1 MQTEPRFIW
10 AVIQPSAVE
19 SVAHLDS
26 HLATATA
33 QDTRPCQKY
42 FALVED
48 CSKHEYYAETGL
60 PPVWLAFRV
69 QPASKI
75 ALLETYLPIWPCQL
89 GTREPLRPGFDWPFG
104 DCVVSTSDPVL
115 FLPSLV
121 DMGGNPH
128 VLPLRDS
135 LRFADLSQADR
146 DARIVPR
153 FVEEKARKRREREA
167 AGFSSEWGSTWTSFS
182 ARSTLPPVQP
192 GHFFRPIVRI
202 SALVSYG
209 ITANSMDT
217 WDDMEQD
224 RKLIMR

>member
-26 HLATATA
+26 NFATSAA
-33 QDTRPCQKY
+33 QDIRQCQKY
-42 FALVED
+42 FTLVKD
-48 CSKHEYYAETGL
+48 CSGHKYYATTGRT
-60 PPVWLAFRV
+60 PVWLAFRV

-75 ALLETYLPIWPCQL
+75 PLPDTYLPIWPCQL

-121 DMGGNPH
+121 DSDMGRNPH
-128 VLPLRDS
+128 VLPPRDS
-135 LRFADLSQADR
+135 HRFADLSQADR
-146 DARIVPR
+146 GACIGPR
-153 FVEEKARKRREREA
+153 FAEEKARKWREPEA

-182 ARSTLPPVQP
+182 PRSTLPPVQP
-192 GHFFRPIVRI
+192 GHIFRPMVTI
-202 SALVSYG
+202 SALVSYD
-209 ITANSMDT
+209 IAANLNSMDGT
-217 WDDMEQD
+217 IWS
-224 RKLIMR
+224 KTGNS